1 MRNLLVVIFVLVVV
15 GCSDTRYEIVDYSGI
30 APAVTST
37 PEYNE
42 DRNAYFGDTHIH
54 TKYSFD
60 AYIFGTTA
68 TPDDAYRFAQGDTIQ
83 HPLGFDMKI
92 KEPLDFYAVT
102 DHAFFLGMI
111 SAWSDTSSY
120 ASTLPGVDVFHN
132 LNREENLNVE
142 SIVDRF
148 NLFGNQVRNILTD
161 VRPWWDPTLW
171 RAVLTPHLQ
180 LGSTVFDH
188 DTHIS
193 AWADIV
199 RAAKEAN
206 DTGKFTT
213 FTA

>member
-1 MRNLLVVIFVLVVV
+1 MRNLLVVIFILAVV

-92 KEPLDFYAVT
+92 SFNPSLANFLAVRKLIFSPNLIT
-102 DHAFFLGMI
+102 ILFVFTSI
-111 SAWSDTSSY
+111 TSSEK
-120 ASTLPGVDVFHN
+120 F
-132 LNREENLNVE
+132 
-142 SIVDRF
+142 F
-148 NLFGNQVRNILTD
+148 
-161 VRPWWDPTLW
+161 
-171 RAVLTPHLQ
+171 VL
-180 LGSTVFDH
+180 
-188 DTHIS
+188 
-193 AWADIV
+193 
-199 RAAKEAN
+199 
-206 DTGKFTT
+206 
-213 FTA
+213 